1 MTVGLDKAIS
11 QLDAAAALAGT
22 ELIEVVQSGTN
33 RRATPAHIKSYIGA
47 AAPTGA
53 QQNDGLMSYQDK
65 AKLDGI
71 ENGADVTDA
80 ANVAAAGAVMVSA
93 IDDTPVNGETTAP
106 ISSNWAYDQTVAL
119 ATEMDGRVLYDEEL
133 TRTVAYATDLA
144 GQAARSLPLKQNK
157 AANLTA
163 VAALTVTDGNFIVG
177 NGSTF
182 VAESGATAR
191 ASLGLGDSATKN
203 VGTTAGTVAAG
214 DTLATETDH
223 RVLYDEELVRAVT
236 YATDL
241 AGQAARTL
249 SGSVPSAAPASKTAP
264 GVAGQLR
271 YASGFLYLCVAKDTW
286 KRVAITDEGW
296 T

>member
-223 RVLYDEELVRAVT
+223 RVLYDEELTRAVA

-241 AGQAARTL
+241 AGQAVRELAEIKAWI
-249 SGSVPSAAPASKTAP
+249 AAH
-264 GVAGQLR
+264 
-271 YASGFLYLCVAKDTW
+271 
-286 KRVAITDEGW
+286 
-296 T
+296 